1 VVETILE
8 KIHAKRDLWLS
19 YLYSW
24 GCNPDTANDLIS
36 EMYVKVYNYIKNTN
50 SDIAYDGD
58 DVNIYFIY
66 ITLRNM
72 FYDLKRKEK
81 RNQFVDDYDFTQIE
95 EEIEYPY
102 INEDDYEKH
111 CAIIDWFED
120 NDFFE
125 LSEKED
131 YLLEYDRRKLS
142 KYYLRKIFEEVFFK
156 QQKVTTLSRNTNIT
170 YWTLRNTIKVIK
182 KQIKNNYE
190 IRRLNRKDN
199 DRDRD

>member
-1 VVETILE
+1 M
-8 KIHAKRDLWLS
+8 
-19 YLYSW
+19 SW
-24 GCNPDTANDLIS
+24 GCNPDTADDLIS

-95 EEIEYPY
+95 EVEEYPY
-102 INEDDYEKH
+102 ISEDDFEKH

-131 YLLEYDRRKLS
+131 SLLEYDRQKLS

-156 QQKVTTLSRNTNIT
+156 QQKVTELSRNTNIT
-170 YWTLRNTIKVIK
+170 YWTLRNTIKIIK

-199 DRDRD
+199 DNNRN